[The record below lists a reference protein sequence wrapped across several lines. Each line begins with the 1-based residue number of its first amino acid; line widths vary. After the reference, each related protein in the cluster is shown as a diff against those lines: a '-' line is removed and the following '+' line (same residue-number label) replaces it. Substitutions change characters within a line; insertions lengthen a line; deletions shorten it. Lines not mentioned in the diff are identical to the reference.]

1 MTKHRADGGLLSQRK
16 KYIIC
21 HMNTITKIAAALLL
35 ASALLILA
43 SCQTLSAEES
53 ETERAYYEQK
63 YANEPEPSEAVTA
76 LLDVLDTCV
85 GGQYI
90 IAGQGTPVSNEFI
103 NAMNKKYPDYFS
115 DGRLEYLND
124 IADTAQDKGYSF
136 PEDYAWDCSGLW
148 WYAANE
154 ITLYEESTDRTANDT
169 YYDYCTPIDK
179 DDLRPGDIVFMMGAD
194 GHVSHMGIM
203 GRHGYIYEAASGYV
217 GVVCKRTIDK
227 RIYKNI
233 INDDLVVNLNWN
245 AFGRPKVFE

>member
-1 MTKHRADGGLLSQRK
+1 
-16 KYIIC
+16 
-21 HMNTITKIAAALLL
+21 MNTITKIAAAALL
-35 ASALLILA
+35 ASAIFILA
-43 SCQTLSAEES
+43 SCEALSAEES
-53 ETERAYYEQK
+53 ESERAYYEQK
-63 YANEPEPSEAVTA
+63 YANEPEPDGDIAA

-90 IAGQGTPVSNEFI
+90 IAGQGTPVTDAFI

-115 DGRLEYLND
+115 GGRLEYLYD
-124 IADTAQDKGYSF
+124 IADIADEKGYAF

-154 ITLYEESTDRTANDT
+154 IRLYEESTDRTANDT
-169 YYDYCTPIDK
+169 YYDYCSPIDK
-179 DDLRPGDIVFMMGAD
+179 DELRPGDIVFMMGAD

-233 INDDLVVNLNWN
+233 VNDDLVVNLNWN